1 MGTLAEEMPETQP
14 ALLCSAGNVQEAACC
29 PGTPAGLAELG
40 GGPMGALTAASQSS
54 PDDPGAPSPGTPQDP
69 PGRRLRRDTPGTGRA
84 PAPSPSRAAAPSRSR
99 PAGALTGAAGGPGG
113 CGTSLGLGRLRIRP
127 LGSRK
132 RESGSDTE
140 PRGAGPGHAWAGLW
154 RGGGAMSRAG
164 RDRVTRGRG
173 LCLGRGQVRA
183 ERGRVTRGRGLGL
196 GAWSGPCGA
205 WPRRAPWNVLH
216 RCLPRV
222 GCSVGCS
229 LASRTARSCGSSR
242 GAKLGHQPST
252 LFGVPQ
258 SSPAPTRE
266 RILRQT
272 PTRVAHALGTF
283 QITQMQDLGSL
294 VTLKQRECWGQRRPS
309 FLPRHAPP
317 PPMLT

>member
-183 ERGRVTRGRGLGL
+183 ERGRVTRGRGLGWGRGQVRAGRGL
-196 GAWSGPCGA
+196 AGLPGTSCTAVSHAWVAAWAAAWLVAQPGPA
-205 WPRRAPWNVLH
+205 AH
-216 RCLPRV
+216 R
-222 GCSVGCS
+222 
-229 LASRTARSCGSSR
+229 
-242 GAKLGHQPST
+242 
-252 LFGVPQ
+252 GVP
-258 SSPAPTRE
+258 SWGISPARFSGSRSPVR
-266 RILRQT
+266 L
-272 PTRVAHALGTF
+272 PLGNA
-283 QITQMQDLGSL
+283 S
-294 VTLKQRECWGQRRPS
+294 
-309 FLPRHAPP
+309 
-317 PPMLT
+317 